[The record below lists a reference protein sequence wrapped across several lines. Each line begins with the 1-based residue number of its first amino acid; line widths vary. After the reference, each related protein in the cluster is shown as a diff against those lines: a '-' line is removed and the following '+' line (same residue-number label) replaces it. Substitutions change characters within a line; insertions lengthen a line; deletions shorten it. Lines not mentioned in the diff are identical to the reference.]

1 MGADRTLNVCLIG
14 CGHMGRLHAGSL
26 AGDKHLRHLTV
37 CDADPNVAQ
46 MLADNLASPSLEV
59 VVAPIETALRQKHFD
74 AYVIASPAHLH
85 LEQCA
90 IAAESGAYVFCE
102 KPVAPEY
109 EDILEQLDRLS
120 PYEDRIQVGF
130 NRRFDPQMA
139 ALKSGIERGAIGE
152 IEQLHIVSRDHTPPT
167 LEQLET
173 SAGLIAETA
182 IHDFDMVRWLLGG
195 EVRSIACY
203 GAALVNSDYAALGH
217 IDTATMV
224 MIGENGQQVVLQN
237 SWRAANGYDQRIEAF
252 GPKGRLNVGN
262 PLSDLVV
269 FEDRG
274 GARHGQISDDWS
286 TRYRQAYSIEIASF
300 LECVARKGKT
310 SPSLSDGIAASK
322 LAHFA
327 QLSLQQGQAIQ
338 LQA

>member
-1 MGADRTLNVCLIG
+1 
-14 CGHMGRLHAGSL
+14 MGRLHAGSL
-26 AGDKHLRHLTV
+26 AGDKHLHQLTV
-37 CDADPNVAQ
+37 CDADPSAAQ
-46 MLADNLASPSLEV
+46 LLADDLASPALEV
-59 VVAPIETALRQKHFD
+59 TVAPIETALRQERFD

-90 IAAESGAYVFCE
+90 SVAATGAYVFCE
-102 KPVAPEY
+102 KPVAPDY
-109 EDILEQLDRLS
+109 KDILGQLDSLA
-120 PYEDRIQVGF
+120 PHEDRIQVGF

-139 ALKSGIERGAIGE
+139 ALKAEIERGAIGE
-152 IEQLHIVSRDHTPPT
+152 IEQLHVVSRDHTPPT
-167 LEQLET
+167 LRQLET

-203 GAALVNSDYAALGH
+203 GAALINREYADLGH

-286 TRYRQAYSIEIASF
+286 TRYRQAYGIEIASF
-300 LECVARKGKT
+300 LDCVARKDKT
-310 SPSLSDGIAASK
+310 SPSLSDGVAASK

-327 QLSLQQGQAIQ
+327 QLSLKQGQAIQ
-338 LQA
+338 LPS